1 MPKKRGRP
9 RKKPIE
15 EPVETEEPQPDVAAT
30 IAAASPPE
38 TSPGEPGKP
47 SMTSIQLTPAVR
59 DRLWKLKFRKTY
71 DAFLAELCEMYEAAH
86 KEQ

>member
-9 RKKPIE
+9 RKKPLE
-15 EPVETEEPQPDVAAT
+15 EPVEDKTVEPDVTET
-30 IAAASPPE
+30 ILKTSPPDS
-38 TSPGEPGKP
+38 SPGEPGKP

-71 DAFLAELCEMYEAAH
+71 DAFLAELCGMYEAAH
-86 KEQ
+86 KEE

>member
-9 RKKPIE
+9 KKKPSE
-15 EPVETEEPQPDVAAT
+15 EPVVTYAPEPDPSPDAAETEKAGADD
-30 IAAASPPE
+30 
-38 TSPGEPGKP
+38 KP

-71 DAFLAELCEMYEAAH
+71 DAFLAELCEMYEVAH
-86 KEQ
+86 KEE

>member
-9 RKKPIE
+9 RKTPVADAKDEPE
-15 EPVETEEPQPDVAAT
+15 ELPAPLISQSEDDVIGAPT
-30 IAAASPPE
+30 D
-38 TSPGEPGKP
+38 KP

-59 DRLWKLKFRKTY
+59 DRLWRLKFRKTY

-86 KEQ
+86 REE

>member
-9 RKKPIE
+9 RKTPVE
-15 EPVETEEPQPDVAAT
+15 EPVVTYIP
-30 IAAASPPE
+30 
-38 TSPGEPGKP
+38 EPGAKPEVEDEPDAKP

-71 DAFLAELCEMYEAAH
+71 DAFLAELCDMYESSH
-86 KEQ
+86 QE